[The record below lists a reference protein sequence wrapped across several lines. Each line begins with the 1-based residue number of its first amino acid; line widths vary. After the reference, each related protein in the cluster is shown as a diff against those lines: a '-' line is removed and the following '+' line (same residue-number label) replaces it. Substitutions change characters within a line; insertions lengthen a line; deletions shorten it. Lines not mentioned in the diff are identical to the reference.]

1 MNTKGKVLV
10 IDDEEIIVNLFKR
23 FLPQQGYECHT
34 ASNGSEGLK
43 AIKEIKPY
51 IVFLDLKMPGM
62 DGIEVLRRIKKGPE
76 KSVKTEVIII
86 TAYGEVE
93 TAIMALREGLV
104 DYIKKPVDL
113 GELELALGRAKER
126 IDEYKKVKSFPTLL
140 LAEDDISARQLLSR
154 TLGKEGW
161 QIFESGDGEQALEIF
176 QERKVDIALMDIK
189 MPKIGGLTVMGK
201 MREITDDFEAII
213 FTGYGDEST
222 IIKAMRTGVANFLK
236 KPIDL
241 DELMLVLAK
250 ALEKLNLR
258 RSLKYRTRELAL
270 AKEVI
275 ASVTVEREIVVDVRE
290 RATKLTQ
297 DFVQNLLDAIP
308 MGILVLDREMRVRH
322 VNKHV
327 GRIFDSQPER
337 FDREFLNRMD
347 KIGIRGLSYDLFLT
361 IINKIFVSPAGTME
375 TIKAG
380 KYAHLTLVTLTILGE
395 KKKEKVVLIAT
406 RGERI

>member
-1 MNTKGKVLV
+1 
-10 IDDEEIIVNLFKR
+10 
-23 FLPQQGYECHT
+23 
-34 ASNGSEGLK
+34 
-43 AIKEIKPY
+43 
-51 IVFLDLKMPGM
+51 
-62 DGIEVLRRIKKGPE
+62 
-76 KSVKTEVIII
+76 
-86 TAYGEVE
+86 
-93 TAIMALREGLV
+93 
-104 DYIKKPVDL
+104 
-113 GELELALGRAKER
+113 
-126 IDEYKKVKSFPTLL
+126 
-140 LAEDDISARQLLSR
+140 
-154 TLGKEGW
+154 
-161 QIFESGDGEQALEIF
+161 
-176 QERKVDIALMDIK
+176 
-189 MPKIGGLTVMGK
+189 MGK